1 MTTTTRQGAP
11 QFPTVSGSMLTPPC
25 FVTHGKT
32 ARKLFPKLVAFEAA
46 PTPLKV
52 PGIMAAASGI

>member
-1 MTTTTRQGAP
+1 
-11 QFPTVSGSMLTPPC
+11 MLTPPW

-46 PTPLKV
+46 PSPLKV
-52 PGIMAAASGI
+52 PGIMAAALGS